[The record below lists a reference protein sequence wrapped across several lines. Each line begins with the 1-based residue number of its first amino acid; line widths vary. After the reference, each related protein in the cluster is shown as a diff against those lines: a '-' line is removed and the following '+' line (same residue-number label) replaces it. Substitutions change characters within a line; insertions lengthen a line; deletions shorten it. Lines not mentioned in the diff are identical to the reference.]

1 MGRSM
6 TNASDALELKRVAA
20 PVVLFSAKLNRY
32 FKVYREGASSYQAE
46 YELNAAGETVFEA
59 KQKLEYVI
67 GSGVNGYG
75 FIVRRGDYLFE
86 APLSYYSQVQKW
98 GLSPGYESL
107 DYGFSRP
114 VPPNCLACHSGQP
127 DPVLGRQGL
136 YRDPPFRELA
146 IGCENCHGPGQLHV
160 AERAKGIPVA
170 SSEDLSIVNPAR
182 LPARLAEEICMN
194 CHQSGDARVLQP
206 GKNYLDFRPG
216 AWLDDTVSIIKMV
229 PARDEPDLLNHHSAL
244 RGSKCYQA
252 SGGKL
257 TCLNCHDPHA
267 KASREDARAHYRSK
281 CMTCHSEASCRL
293 PIRSRVERLD
303 DCVSCHMPK
312 RDVTGLPH
320 SALTNHRIRTSH
332 SQGHT
337 EPSQE
342 LSVDITHFNRPPGEA
357 RKDLSPLTLLK
368 AYGELMYR
376 EPRFRQRYLVLLKQL
391 ENSSPNDSFVQVAL
405 GRIAL
410 RESEPDSNARAIERL
425 SKGIELGSTLS
436 AAYQDLAEALSRAG
450 RTEDA
455 VGILRRG
462 IALEPYAPVLY
473 KVLVQ
478 QYIKLRWYSQAKQT
492 AKTYIDIF
500 PQDSFMRALPDQIPA
515 P

>member
-1 MGRSM
+1 
-6 TNASDALELKRVAA
+6 
-20 PVVLFSAKLNRY
+20 
-32 FKVYREGASSYQAE
+32 
-46 YELNAAGETVFEA
+46 
-59 KQKLEYVI
+59 
-67 GSGVNGYG
+67 
-75 FIVRRGDYLFE
+75 
-86 APLSYYSQVQKW
+86 
-98 GLSPGYESL
+98 
-107 DYGFSRP
+107 
-114 VPPNCLACHSGQP
+114 
-127 DPVLGRQGL
+127 
-136 YRDPPFRELA
+136 
-146 IGCENCHGPGQLHV
+146 
-160 AERAKGIPVA
+160 
-170 SSEDLSIVNPAR
+170 
-182 LPARLAEEICMN
+182 
-194 CHQSGDARVLQP
+194 
-206 GKNYLDFRPG
+206 
-216 AWLDDTVSIIKMV
+216 
-229 PARDEPDLLNHHSAL
+229 
-244 RGSKCYQA
+244 
-252 SGGKL
+252 
-257 TCLNCHDPHA
+257 
-267 KASREDARAHYRSK
+267 
-281 CMTCHSEASCRL
+281 
-293 PIRSRVERLD
+293 
-303 DCVSCHMPK
+303 MPK

-320 SALTNHRIRTSH
+320 SALTNHRIRTSN

-342 LSVDITHFNRPPGEA
+342 LSVDIIHFNRPPGEA

-450 RTEDA
+450 RTQDA